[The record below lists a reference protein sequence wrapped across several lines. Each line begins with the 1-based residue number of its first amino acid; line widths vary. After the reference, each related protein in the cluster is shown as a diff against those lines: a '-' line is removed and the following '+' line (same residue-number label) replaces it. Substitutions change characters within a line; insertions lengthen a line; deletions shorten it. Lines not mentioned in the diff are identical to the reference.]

1 MATAPESTGLC
12 QESEFIYPALI
23 LDVLSRRIIGWNP
36 DRTLAS
42 RLGTEQWKWRSRRGN
57 LYPDWCT
64 TPIEAFNTLRRSTFA
79 ILKQHAMARSMGGHR
94 TGSSSGFSRGGSD
107 IDDRKCQGKRN
118 AGSCKNH
125 SDEVSRR
132 QTHDEQWHTLTRF
145 WKERNRLEGI
155 GVCSRFAASFPVSS
169 REKELSSHPAIVEPP
184 P

>member
-1 MATAPESTGLC
+1 MAIETRKPLPGLVHH
-12 QESEFIYPALI
+12 S
-23 LDVLSRRIIGWNP
+23 
-36 DRTLAS
+36 DRGIQYAS
-42 RLGTEQWKWRSRRGN
+42 AE
-57 LYPDWCT
+57 YV
-64 TPIEAFNTLRRSTFA
+64 A